1 MSNPHPSQRAARMGG
16 SASAKHAAEERE
28 YRFAEADFLLSCGSS
43 PHEVARQL
51 GCTAAALGRQAYRW
65 GRSDLA
71 AIFAAADKGECVDC
85 GEPNHPRRTR
95 CIHCHNRNVATP
107 ARMNR
112 LERTAA

>member
-1 MSNPHPSQRAARMGG
+1 MTSPHAAAAKLGG
-16 SASAKHAAEERE
+16 SASSRLAAEERE

-51 GCTAAALGRQAYRW
+51 GVTLAALERQAHRW
-65 GRSDLA
+65 GRHDLA
-71 AIFAAADKGECVDC
+71 AAIASAERGACVDC